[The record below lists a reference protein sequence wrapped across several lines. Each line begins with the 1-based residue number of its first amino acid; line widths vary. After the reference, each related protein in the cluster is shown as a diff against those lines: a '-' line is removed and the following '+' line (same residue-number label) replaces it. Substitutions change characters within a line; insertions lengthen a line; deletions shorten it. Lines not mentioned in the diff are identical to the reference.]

1 MIFVEF
7 NFVALLCYYN
17 CGVILIGGL
26 MNKKIIKILLL
37 IWLLLIPYITN
48 MIMKLDI
55 LSHYLNEVY
64 HGSAIYLSMLI
75 TVLILYYEVSKK
87 K

>member
-1 MIFVEF
+1 
-7 NFVALLCYYN
+7 
-17 CGVILIGGL
+17 
-26 MNKKIIKILLL
+26 MNKKTIKILLL

-48 MIMKLDI
+48 I
-55 LSHYLNEVY
+55 LMYTQFNGHYLDFEY
-64 HGSAIYLSMLI
+64 TFIIYLSMLI

>member
-1 MIFVEF
+1 MIFVKF
-7 NFVALLCYYN
+7 DFVTLLCYYTY
-17 CGVILIGGL
+17 GVILIGGL
-26 MNKKIIKILLL
+26 MNKKTIKGLLL
-37 IWLLLIPYITN
+37 VWLLLIPYITN

>member
-1 MIFVEF
+1 MIFAKF
-7 NFVALLCYYN
+7 DFVALLCYYN

-26 MNKKIIKILLL
+26 MNKKTIKILLL

-48 MIMKLDI
+48 I
-55 LSHYLNEVY
+55 LMYMQFNGHYLDFEY
-64 HGSAIYLSMLI
+64 TFIIYLSMLI

>member
-1 MIFVEF
+1 MIFVKF
-7 NFVALLCYYN
+7 DFVALLCYYN

-26 MNKKIIKILLL
+26 MNKKTIKILLL

-48 MIMKLDI
+48 IFMYIPFNG
-55 LSHYLNEVY
+55 HYLDFEY
-64 HGSAIYLSMLI
+64 TFIIYLSMLI

>member
-17 CGVILIGGL
+17 RRVILIGGL
-26 MNKKIIKILLL
+26 MNKKTIKILLL

-48 MIMKLDI
+48 I
-55 LSHYLNEVY
+55 LMYMQFNGHYLDFGY
-64 HGSAIYLSMLI
+64 TFLIYLSMLI
-75 TVLILYYEVSKK
+75 TILILYYEVSKK

>member
-1 MIFVEF
+1 
-7 NFVALLCYYN
+7 
-17 CGVILIGGL
+17 
-26 MNKKIIKILLL
+26 MNKKTIKVLLL

-48 MIMKLDI
+48 I
-55 LSHYLNEVY
+55 LMYMQFNDHYLDFEY
-64 HGSAIYLSMLI
+64 TFIIYLSMLI

>member
-1 MIFVEF
+1 
-7 NFVALLCYYN
+7 
-17 CGVILIGGL
+17 VILIGGL
-26 MNKKIIKILLL
+26 MNKKTIKILLL

-48 MIMKLDI
+48 MIMSSNM